1 MNQSLFDQDYILW
14 VQENVI
20 KLKAKDFE
28 NLDLDNL
35 IEEFESLSY
44 VLKRDLDDALENLLV
59 NMLKRLYVHLPN
71 QFERWQ
77 SDISFYRCGIDLIF
91 EDAPSLKEDWAERF
105 DFNYSSAL
113 YDLSADYPDT
123 NFPEAWEFE
132 RDIESI
138 LNKRFWQ

>member
-14 VQENVI
+14 VQENVT

-35 IEEFESLSY
+35 IEEFESLIY
-44 VLKRDLDDALENLLV
+44 ILKRDLDDDLKNLLV
-59 NMLKRLYVHLPN
+59 NMLKRLYVPLPN

-77 SDISFYRCGIDLIF
+77 SDISFYRCSIELIF
-91 EDAPSLKEDWAERF
+91 EDAPSLKENWDERF
-105 DFNYSSAL
+105 EFNYSSAL
-113 YDLSADYPDT
+113 YALTADYQDT
-123 NFPEAWEFE
+123 NFPEAWEFD

-138 LNKRFWQ
+138 LDKRFWQ